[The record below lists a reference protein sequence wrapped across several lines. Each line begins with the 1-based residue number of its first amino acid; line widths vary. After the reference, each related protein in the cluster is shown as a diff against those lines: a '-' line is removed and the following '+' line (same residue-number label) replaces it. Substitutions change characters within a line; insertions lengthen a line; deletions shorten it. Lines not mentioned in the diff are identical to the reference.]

1 MQAKTLKE
9 RRLELGLSQEGIAR
23 LMEVSLFTWAR
34 WERAN
39 QINKIRDMER
49 LEQIENNQKKA

>member
-1 MQAKTLKE
+1 MKTLKE

-23 LMEVSLFTWAR
+23 LMDVSGFTWAR